1 MCIKIF
7 AATVLKPLF
16 YVPDTQKIMQ
26 AKVNLSPAGLSEGYV
41 SLKKLP
47 TDDKPREKLMRK
59 GPAALSDA
67 ELLAILLNNGT
78 KQKSAIEL
86 GREILRAASNNLPEL
101 GKLNVRQLKKLR
113 GIGDAKAVTI
123 VAAMELARRKQA
135 GYMREK
141 QVISRG
147 ADAALFFKPLLADNS
162 HEAFYVLYLTH
173 NCRVLHY
180 RCISSG
186 GISSTV
192 VDSRL
197 IFREALE
204 TGAARLLLCHNHPS
218 GSLSPSFADIGLT
231 RKIKEAGRLFDIEV
245 IDHIIVSEAG
255 YYSMVEEGVI

>member
-1 MCIKIF
+1 
-7 AATVLKPLF
+7 
-16 YVPDTQKIMQ
+16 MQ
-26 AKVNLSPAGLSEGYV
+26 AKVNLPQGRLPESYTPV
-41 SLKKLP
+41 KKLP
-47 TDDKPREKLMRK
+47 TDDKPREKLIRK

-86 GREILRAASNNLPEL
+86 GREVLRAASNNLPEL
-101 GKLNVRQLKKLR
+101 GKLNVLQLKKLR

-141 QVISRG
+141 QVITRG
-147 ADAALFFKPLLADNS
+147 ADAALFFKPLLSD
-162 HEAFYVLYLTH
+162 HPYEAFYVLYLTH

-186 GISSTV
+186 GISSTI
-192 VDSRL
+192 VDARL

-204 TGAARLLLCHNHPS
+204 TGASRLLLCHNHPS
-218 GSLSPSFADIGLT
+218 GSLSPSAADVGLT
-231 RKIKEAGRLFDIEV
+231 HKIKAAGRLFDIEV
-245 IDHIIVSEAG
+245 VDHIIVSEAG
-255 YYSMVEEGVI
+255 YYSMAEEGVI

>member
-1 MCIKIF
+1 
-7 AATVLKPLF
+7 
-16 YVPDTQKIMQ
+16 MQ
-26 AKVNLSPAGLSEGYV
+26 VKVNPSPV
-41 SLKKLP
+41 SPSDKYIPIKKLA
-47 TDDKPREKLMRK
+47 TDDKPREKLISK
-59 GPAALSDA
+59 GPSALSDA

-78 KQKSAIEL
+78 KHKSAIEL
-86 GREILRAASNNLPEL
+86 GREVLRAAYNNLAEL
-101 GKLNVRQLKKLR
+101 GKLNIRQLKKLR
-113 GIGDAKAVTI
+113 GIGTAKAVTI

-135 GYMREK
+135 GSMREK
-141 QVISRG
+141 QVISGG
-147 ADAALFFKPLLADNS
+147 AEAALFFKPLLADIP
-162 HEAFYVLYLTH
+162 HETFYVLYLTH

-192 VDSRL
+192 VDPRL

-204 TGAARLLLCHNHPS
+204 TGASRLLLCHNHPS

-231 RKIKEAGRLFDIEV
+231 RKLKEAGRLLDIEV